1 MRATAATA
9 IMTITT
15 ATAAITM
22 YVVVESLVVFVEL
35 VEDGCGVAG
44 AAVYGEAVGFD
55 AGWFVVAS

>member
-1 MRATAATA
+1 MRLVRAIAATA

-35 VEDGCGVAG
+35 ADDGCGVAVG
-44 AAVYGEAVGFD
+44 AAVGFE
-55 AGWFVVAS
+55 AGWFVDVG